1 MSLSLRDRLQAF
13 DPDLPLEKA
22 HTIPSAWYFDPDLYA
37 AECRTVFGASWLAAG
52 RADQVAAPGSY
63 LTAEIAGE
71 PVLVVRDQDGVLR
84 AFYNVCRHRAA
95 RVMNE
100 AAGQATR
107 LRCRYHGWTYDLAG
121 RLRGTPEFDGV
132 ADFRREDHGLVPMPV
147 DVWGPLVFVHPTAPL
162 CPAGVGGQG
171 SAGCPTPNEQ
181 VPQPVAEFLAPLPEK
196 TTGLGLESLRF
207 AQRREYE
214 LGCNWKVFVDNY
226 QDGGYHVNTVHPGLA
241 GALDYA
247 HYRTEIAGNTC
258 VQVSPL
264 KPSADAT
271 VGKVR
276 TGANAYYWWV
286 FPNLMINLYQG
297 VMDTN
302 LVLPLGPER
311 CRVVFDFYFA
321 QTAGP
326 EAERFTADSIAVA
339 HQIQLE
345 DQGVCEEVQAGL
357 RSRSFDTGRFSV
369 RREAGGYHFH
379 RLLARRL
386 RGGCGQKVTDDSQKS
401 DIQMK

>member
-1 MSLSLRDRLQAF
+1 MAASLTEKLDAF
-13 DPDLPLEKA
+13 DPDLPLERA
-22 HTIPSAWYFDPDLYA
+22 HTIPSSWYFDPDVYA
-37 AECRTVFGASWLAAG
+37 AECRTVFGNTWLAAG

-71 PVLVVRDQDGVLR
+71 PVLVVRDGDGVLR

-121 RLRGTPEFDGV
+121 RLRGTPEFGGV
-132 ADFRREDHGLVPMPV
+132 ADFRAEDHGLVPMPV
-147 DVWGPLVFVHPTAPL
+147 DTWGPLVFVY
-162 CPAGVGGQG
+162 PAARPCSGGQPPPL
-171 SAGCPTPNEQ
+171 AD
-181 VPQPVAEFLAPLPEK
+181 FLAPLPEK
-196 TTGLGLESLRF
+196 TAGLGLDRLHF
-207 AQRREYE
+207 ARRREYE
-214 LGCNWKVFVDNY
+214 LACNWKVFVDNY
-226 QDGGYHVNTVHPGLA
+226 QDGGYHVNTVHPGLS

-247 HYRTEIAGNTC
+247 HYRTEIHGNTS

-264 KPSADAT
+264 KPPGDAT
-271 VGKVR
+271 LGKVR
-276 TGANAYYWWV
+276 SGAAAYYWWV
-286 FPNLMINLYQG
+286 FPNLMLNLYEG

-302 LVLPLGPER
+302 VVLPLGPDR

-321 QTAGP
+321 ETAGP
-326 EAERFTADSIAVA
+326 EAERFMADSIAVA
-339 HQIQLE
+339 HQVQLE

-357 RSRSFDTGRFSV
+357 KSRSYDTGRFSV

-379 RLLARRL
+379 RLLAQRL
-386 RGGCGQKVTDDSQKS
+386 RAAE
-401 DIQMK
+401 